1 LLVVAE
7 VEMVKAAAEVQV
19 AFCTMAQKLLKL
31 QTGHQLRLLQ
41 VPRML

>member
-31 QTGHQLRLLQ
+31 QTALHLVLPAVQ
-41 VPRML
+41 RML